1 MSSLVAAP
9 SDLHASIVPA
19 VLEWAAPS
27 TASTATAT
35 PSVSGEEKRCIVRP
49 DPRSAVIL
57 FEIVCPSK
65 SISTNAE
72 NENSPLDVFLQVR
85 IPIKLKYP
93 VGRTHIHVSIHPSRI
108 ASLSF
113 AADVEAEEDVS
124 DKLPGRLARLAFTL
138 REPPQVIIPANT
150 PISLLPASTRA
161 SGEILD
167 AMQSLGRA
175 TSLSIVMPASQAPR
189 RRLEPL
195 CEALADGGSGLN
207 PLPRYDDLRSLFGG
221 TGGQILVFPPPPAP
235 TPSEEETQSE
245 EEEEAGP
252 SGCPPVY
259 AEIGPGPPMPPI
271 SAEPDAKDVKRRRC
285 SNSSTASHAS
295 SPYGVDHGEKRRRL
309 LEPGLPLPTARSS
322 KEEQDTIMDAMAQRL
337 MAIFETR
344 FDEQNR
350 VIQAQGELIAAL
362 QKQTQEQ
369 DHRIEELESDL
380 AEARKDVD
388 KVWDKVESLDVDVWE
403 LDGDWREVKETVEY
417 WTEDGWD
424 ELKTELEE
432 AVTGSVLDSI
442 TERIAEE
449 GLRAHSVNFT
459 WTNE

>member
-1 MSSLVAAP
+1 MSSSVAAP
-9 SDLHASIVPA
+9 SNLHASIVPA

-35 PSVSGEEKRCIVRP
+35 PSVSGEEKRCIARP

-57 FEIVCPSK
+57 FEIVCPSSK
-65 SISTNAE
+65 SISSNAE

-85 IPIKLKYP
+85 IPVKLKYP
-93 VGRTHIHVSIHPSRI
+93 VGRTHIHVSIRPSRI

-138 REPPQVIIPANT
+138 REPPQVIIPAST
-150 PISLLPASTRA
+150 PVSLLPASTRA

-195 CEALADGGSGLN
+195 CEALADGGRGLN

-221 TGGQILVFPPPPAP
+221 TGGQILEFSSPPAP
-235 TPSEEETQSE
+235 NPLEEETQSEEE

-271 SAEPDAKDVKRRRC
+271 SAGK
-285 SNSSTASHAS
+285 S
-295 SPYGVDHGEKRRRL
+295 
-309 LEPGLPLPTARSS
+309 LPLS
-322 KEEQDTIMDAMAQRL
+322 
-337 MAIFETR
+337 
-344 FDEQNR
+344 
-350 VIQAQGELIAAL
+350 
-362 QKQTQEQ
+362 
-369 DHRIEELESDL
+369 
-380 AEARKDVD
+380 
-388 KVWDKVESLDVDVWE
+388 
-403 LDGDWREVKETVEY
+403 
-417 WTEDGWD
+417 
-424 ELKTELEE
+424 
-432 AVTGSVLDSI
+432 
-442 TERIAEE
+442 
-449 GLRAHSVNFT
+449 
-459 WTNE
+459 